1 MKTLLLTFIIYLFNL
16 NMTEIIGKYQIES
29 ELSFDTLKLKKD
41 GTYKYESRGDSCWT
55 WSDIT
60 GTWKFENGII

>member
-1 MKTLLLTFIIYLFNL
+1 
-16 NMTEIIGKYQIES
+16 MTEIIGKYQIES